1 MFSLAAFS
9 SALLQ
14 ICASYCATIPGSE
27 YMGLQFAFE
36 CFCGGSSADF
46 DKHGPSDEC
55 NLPCVGKQAVKFFLC
70 VCEASRMMCA
80 CLLPGGECVV

>member
-1 MFSLAAFS
+1 MPTTAHFTSRVFSRAFS

-55 NLPCVGKQAVKFFLC
+55 NLPCVGKQATPSSFLL
-70 VCEASRMMCA
+70 CA
-80 CLLPGGECVV
+80 KPAG